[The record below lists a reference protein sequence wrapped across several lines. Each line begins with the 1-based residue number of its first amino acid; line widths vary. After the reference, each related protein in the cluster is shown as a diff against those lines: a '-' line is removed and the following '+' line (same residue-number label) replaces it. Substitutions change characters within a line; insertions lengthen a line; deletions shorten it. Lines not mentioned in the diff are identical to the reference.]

1 MKQSYWEENWIDK
14 LFVTPAD
21 AVQLDFFMFLLSRGN
36 HLVYA
41 KEIYFLHLWFHE
53 WFVLFFRIIC
63 YTQW

>member
-1 MKQSYWEENWIDK
+1 MDK